1 MKLAQLRYFVAVVD
15 SGSLSAAAKQLN
27 ISQPTISVTIKE
39 LEDELGVMLFNR
51 EKNRLVPT
59 GAGTYFYSKV
69 ISVLQQLDSAVMG
82 TKKMSADSKI
92 VTVGIPPMIGSFFT
106 PMLLGAVNKKISSFD
121 LNIVEYDSGTLK
133 NMLNNNL
140 IDFAVLLSSYADTL
154 EAKMLFVEEYKMF
167 CSPQNI
173 LRSMS
178 EVVFDDI
185 KDEPFIVFDRILV
198 KGSGGL
204 AMQFKKNGV
213 NPIIPIM
220 TKQISAIKNYVREN
234 VASTVLMSHCVGE
247 QDGLVR
253 VNLADNLK
261 TIGQICLCHNKGK
274 ALSENE
280 KETAKFIAE
289 VAKKLDTNK

>member
-106 PMLLGAVNKKISSFD
+106 PMLLSAVNKKIYSFD

-178 EVVFDDI
+178 EVAFDDI

-198 KGSGGL
+198 KGNSGL
-204 AMQFKKNGV
+204 ATRFRENGA
-213 NPIIPIM
+213 NPVIPIM

-234 VASTVLMSHCVGE
+234 VASTVLMNHCVGE
-247 QDGLVR
+247 RDGLVR

-261 TIGQICLCHNKGK
+261 TISSICLCHNKGK

-289 VAKKLDTNK
+289 VAKKLDTN